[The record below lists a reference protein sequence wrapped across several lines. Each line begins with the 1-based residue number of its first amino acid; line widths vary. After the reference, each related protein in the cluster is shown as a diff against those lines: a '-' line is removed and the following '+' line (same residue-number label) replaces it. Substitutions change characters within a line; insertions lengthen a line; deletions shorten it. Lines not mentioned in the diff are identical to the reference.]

1 MRYTD
6 IAIVGG
12 GLAGSTAAAMLGR
25 AGISAVLIDP
35 HPVYPPDFRVEK
47 LSGFEQV
54 QRFRKT
60 GLAEATLRAATHDGE
75 NWIARFGYLLDKRP
89 SQQYGIRYDAL
100 VNAIRA
106 EIPDGVESIFSKVIS
121 ITAGPERQKLVLSNG
136 EEISARLVVLANGL
150 NVGLR
155 HQLGIERRIVSACH
169 SISFGFD
176 LVPVGAASFDFP
188 AITYFS
194 ERPSDRIP
202 FLTLFPIGNRMR
214 ANLFAYREIDD
225 PWLQQMRRA
234 PAQTLKAAL
243 PRLRRITGDFE
254 VAGDVKMR
262 PADLY
267 VSTGHR
273 KPGMVLVG
281 DAFAT
286 SCPVTGTGTDKLF
299 TDVERLCN
307 VHIPNWLATDGM
319 DETKIAAFYD
329 DPVKTACDAWSSAK
343 AYSFRS
349 VSIDN
354 SLYWKAQR
362 WARFVTWFSEGTL
375 RQLRTPTGPKP
386 GLPEASLP
394 EGRIPEG
401 RFGAQPSSSS
411 SSLPSSA

>member
-12 GLAGSTAAAMLGR
+12 GLAGSTTAAMLGR
-25 AGISAVLIDP
+25 AGISAILIDP

-47 LSGFEQV
+47 LSGSEQV
-54 QRFRKT
+54 ERFRKT
-60 GLAEATLRAATHDGE
+60 GIADAALQAATHDGE

-106 EIPDGVESIFSKVIS
+106 QISGDIESIFSKVIS
-121 ITAGPERQKLVLSNG
+121 ISAGPERQKLVLSNG
-136 EEISARLVVLANGL
+136 DEISARLVVLANGL

-169 SISFGFD
+169 SILLGFD
-176 LVPVGAASFDFP
+176 LVPVGRTTFDFP
-188 AITYFS
+188 AMTYFS

-202 FLTLFPIGNRMR
+202 YLSLFPIGSRMR
-214 ANLFAYREIDD
+214 ANLFTYRQIDD

-234 PAQTLKAAL
+234 PAQTLKASL
-243 PRLRRITGDFE
+243 PRLGRITGEFE
-254 VAGDVKMR
+254 IAGDIKMR

-273 KPGMVLVG
+273 QPGMVLVG
-281 DAFAT
+281 DAFET
-286 SCPVTGTGTDKLF
+286 SCPVTGTGTDKVF

-307 VHIPNWLATDGM
+307 VHIPSWLATDGM

-354 SLYWKAQR
+354 SLYRKAQR
-362 WARFVTWFSEGTL
+362 WARFVAWFCEGTL
-375 RQLRTPTGPKP
+375 RQLRTPPGPEP
-386 GLPEASLP
+386 RS
-394 EGRIPEG
+394 RT
-401 RFGAQPSSSS
+401 QSS
-411 SSLPSSA
+411 SSLSSPA